1 MVEIID
7 RSLTGN
13 DYQTYLNPDRKIDP
27 VTIPIHGITDD
38 FVSDKPKFSEVI
50 SEFIEYIEG
59 SEVIMHNAS
68 FDSSFINKELEL
80 LGYKDRLE
88 DLCQITDSL
97 IIAREKHPG
106 QRNSLDA
113 LINRYEVDGSSR
125 DLHGALIDAKL
136 LARVYLLMTGG
147 QVGFFSNDDNN
158 IKDIESSTERF
169 DYSDRKII
177 HVASNKDQK
186 EAHKAYLKKL
196 SKASNKKV
204 NW

>member
-1 MVEIID
+1 M
-7 RSLTGN
+7 
-13 DYQTYLNPDRKIDP
+13 
-27 VTIPIHGITDD
+27 
-38 FVSDKPKFSEVI
+38 
-50 SEFIEYIEG
+50 
-59 SEVIMHNAS
+59 
-68 FDSSFINKELEL
+68 
-80 LGYKDRLE
+80 
-88 DLCQITDSL
+88 

-113 LINRYEVDGSSR
+113 LINWYEVDGSSR

-147 QVGFFSNDDNN
+147 QVGFFSNDDND

-196 SKASNKKV
+196 SKASNKKL